1 MKNNLK
7 AFLGIVL
14 ITIILV
20 LPFLVFAQETEDE
33 INNIYSRVQEDSED
47 ISTGNKALDK
57 LTDLGSKSGYAT
69 DTSLPKAAGLIVRGA
84 LSLLGIVF
92 VVLIIIGGYKW
103 LTAGGDEKDVTTAL
117 SYIKRAVIGLIIII
131 SAWAIWA
138 FIIEN
143 LI

>member
-7 AFLGIVL
+7 AFLGIIL
-14 ITIILV
+14 ITVLLV
-20 LPFLVFAQETEDE
+20 LPFLVFAQDASST
-33 INNIYSRVQEDSED
+33 NIE
-47 ISTGNKALDK
+47 TGNKALDK
-57 LTDLGSKSGYAT
+57 LTELGPESGYAT
-69 DTSLPKAAGLIVRGA
+69 DVNLPSAAGLIVRGA
-84 LSLLGIVF
+84 LSLLGIIF
-92 VVLIIIGGYKW
+92 VVLIILGGYKW

-143 LI
+143 LV

>member
-33 INNIYSRVQEDSED
+33 INDIYSRVQEDSED

-57 LTDLGSKSGYAT
+57 LTDLGPKSGYAT

-117 SYIKRAVIGLIIII
+117 SYIKRAVIGLIVII